1 MDYEQMRKER
11 NQRNSFAGLIGVT
24 VTKLA
29 QDYAEAELTVTPQVL
44 NPAGA
49 VHGGCIYTLSDV
61 TATYAVAS
69 CGYDA
74 ATTTGEYH
82 YLAAAKDVR
91 ILKATAKV
99 IYRKNKSACTDVEVT
114 TEDGVLIGKGTFRHY
129 IFAQRKET

>member
-1 MDYEQMRKER
+1 MDYEQMRTER
-11 NQRNSFAGLIGVT
+11 NQRNSFAHLIGVT

-29 QDYAEAELTVTPQVL
+29 LDYAEAELIVTPQVL

-61 TATYAVAS
+61 VATYAVAS

-82 YLAAAKDVR
+82 YLAAAKGIDK
-91 ILKATAKV
+91 IKAIAKV
-99 IYRKNKSACTDVEVT
+99 IHRKNKSACTDVEIT
-114 TEDGVLIGKGTFRHY
+114 TEDGTLIGKGTFRHY
-129 IFAQRKET
+129 IFRQ